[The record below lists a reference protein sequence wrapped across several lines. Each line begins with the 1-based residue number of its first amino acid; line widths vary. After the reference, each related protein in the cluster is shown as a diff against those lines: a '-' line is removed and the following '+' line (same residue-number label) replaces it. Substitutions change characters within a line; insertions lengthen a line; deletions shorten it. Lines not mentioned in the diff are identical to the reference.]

1 MYIAATRNELDLIS
15 KEQPE
20 ENNKIVIQDSFFFK

>member
-1 MYIAATRNELDLIS
+1 MYIATARNELDLIS

-20 ENNKIVIQDSFFFK
+20 ENNKIVIQDSFF